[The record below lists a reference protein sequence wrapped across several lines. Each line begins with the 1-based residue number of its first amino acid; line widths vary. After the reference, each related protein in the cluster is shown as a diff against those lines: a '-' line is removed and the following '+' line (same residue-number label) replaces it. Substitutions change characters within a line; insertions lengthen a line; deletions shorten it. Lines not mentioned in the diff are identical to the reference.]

1 MDLMDF
7 SVYNEHM
14 ANRLASFDE
23 LGQGQ
28 TRRYAWAE
36 WADGTP
42 WEIRRG
48 EDYDV
53 ATENM
58 RVNFHMKAKQ
68 LGCKV
73 RTRKFTDPKGE
84 GLIFQ
89 FLDVEKGKGMAS
101 PTGGDEAAE
110 EALYEDCCYIYETAR
125 REVTFTRSDG
135 TKQKYAA
142 IRFKRKMDRAHSEGW
157 LVAAASSTVE
167 HRTDGFG
174 RLEEA
179 ERDDLMLEN
188 FILDASKPYH
198 HLFNPHT
205 LQVASDRMAKYY
217 RQHPR
222 RYGQPDASSS

>member
-1 MDLMDF
+1 
-7 SVYNEHM
+7 M
-14 ANRLASFDE
+14 ARRLASFGE
-23 LGQGQ
+23 PGHGHA
-28 TRRYAWAE
+28 RRYPWAE

-73 RTRKFTDPKGE
+73 RTRKFTHPDGE

-101 PTGGDEAAE
+101 RTRVDEAAE
-110 EALYEDCCYIYETAR
+110 EALYEDCYYIYETAR
-125 REVTFTRSDG
+125 REVIFTRSNG
-135 TKQKYAA
+135 TKQRYAA
-142 IRFKRKMDRAHSEGW
+142 IRFKRKVDRAHSEGW
-157 LVAAASSTVE
+157 LVAAASSTVDHPTE
-167 HRTDGFG
+167 GFR

-188 FILDASKPYH
+188 FILDKSKPYH
-198 HLFNPHT
+198 HLFDAHT
-205 LQVASDRMAKYY
+205 IQMAGDRMAKYY
-217 RQHPR
+217 RDHPR
-222 RYGQPDASSS
+222 LYGRSDPSSS

>member
-1 MDLMDF
+1 
-7 SVYNEHM
+7 M
-14 ANRLASFDE
+14 AHRLASFDE

-28 TRRYAWAE
+28 PRRYPWAE
-36 WADGTP
+36 WADGSP

-48 EDYDV
+48 EDYDI

-68 LGCKV
+68 LGSKV
-73 RTRKFTDPKGE
+73 RTRKVTDPNGE

-89 FLDVEKGKGMAS
+89 FLGEMEGNGMAS
-101 PTGGDEAAE
+101 GTGGNEVAE
-110 EALYEDCCYIYETAR
+110 EALYEDCCYIYERAR
-125 REVTFTRSDG
+125 QEVTFTRSDG
-135 TKQKYAA
+135 RKQKYAA
-142 IRFKRKMDRAHSEGW
+142 IRFMRKMNKAHEEGW

-167 HRTDGFG
+167 HRTGGFG

-188 FILDASKPYH
+188 FILDDSKPYH
-198 HLFNPHT
+198 HLFKPHT
-205 LQVASDRMAKYY
+205 LQVASNRMDEYY

-222 RYGQPDASSS
+222 KYGQPDGSSS